1 MQATRRSVEANA
13 ACIYLRSLNTRVTG
27 VKGKVLWD
35 ACTVT
40 ELCSLP
46 LLLVVATVD
55 ISCGQQQ
62 RTKAQR

>member
-1 MQATRRSVEANA
+1 
-13 ACIYLRSLNTRVTG
+13 